1 MISWRSKSFYEN
13 RFESDYSVTDRPIWV
28 NACGVDKLYG
38 LETDYTIARPQGR
51 QDYQLI
57 YLRSGYAAHL
67 VNGRE
72 VLLKEHGLALYRP
85 GEPQLYR
92 YIKHE
97 QNEAYWIHFSGSE
110 IEPLLQRFGY
120 DFKLKQLGADF
131 YDFEAVVN
139 EMLQYIDKKD
149 YCELCPALF
158 KVLLL
163 RLSDRALNSAADE
176 DHRLLLVRDEM
187 DSSYNEEHPVGF
199 YAEKAGYNERYFIR
213 AFKNEFGLTP
223 RKYINKLRIER
234 AIHMLKETAMS
245 VTTISKTVGFSDP
258 YYFSRLFKQITGKSP
273 SEYRR

>member
-85 GEPQLYR
+85 GE
-92 YIKHE
+92 
-97 QNEAYWIHFSGSE
+97 
-110 IEPLLQRFGY
+110 LLQRFGY

>member
-92 YIKHE
+92 YLSTSRTRRI
-97 QNEAYWIHFSGSE
+97 GS
-110 IEPLLQRFGY
+110 IFR
-120 DFKLKQLGADF
+120 A
-131 YDFEAVVN
+131 A
-139 EMLQYIDKKD
+139 
-149 YCELCPALF
+149 
-158 KVLLL
+158 
-163 RLSDRALNSAADE
+163 RLSRFCS
-176 DHRLLLVRDEM
+176 
-187 DSSYNEEHPVGF
+187 
-199 YAEKAGYNERYFIR
+199 
-213 AFKNEFGLTP
+213 GL
-223 RKYINKLRIER
+223 
-234 AIHMLKETAMS
+234 A
-245 VTTISKTVGFSDP
+245 TTLS
-258 YYFSRLFKQITGKSP
+258 
-273 SEYRR
+273 

>member
-92 YIKHE
+92 YLKHE

-139 EMLQYIDKKD
+139 EMLQYIDKKIIASFARL
-149 YCELCPALF
+149 Y
-158 KVLLL
+158 L
-163 RLSDRALNSAADE
+163 RCCCC
-176 DHRLLLVRDEM
+176 
-187 DSSYNEEHPVGF
+187 G
-199 YAEKAGYNERYFIR
+199 
-213 AFKNEFGLTP
+213 
-223 RKYINKLRIER
+223 
-234 AIHMLKETAMS
+234 
-245 VTTISKTVGFSDP
+245 
-258 YYFSRLFKQITGKSP
+258 
-273 SEYRR
+273 